1 MPMAGLLSQ
10 SLLWAFFLPLVLSD
24 LLLYPN
30 DTLTTST
37 TVTLSQL
44 CVAAMEAS
52 LSCDPYLQLLANQD
66 YYGSMEDS
74 SLQTSLCNPAC
85 GSALSSYHASVTSA
99 CRSDPQPW
107 QGLPAEW
114 YGDMLWAAY
123 NQTCLK
129 DKTSD
134 FYCNGGL
141 AFQTLFSRKSPAKS
155 RKTTSATL
163 LLSWRGIWN
172 SQTYRKISYARHAW

>member
-10 SLLWAFFLPLVLSD
+10 SLLWAFFLRLVLSD

-74 SLQTSLCNPAC
+74 SLQTSICNPAC

-123 NQTCLK
+123 NQTCLM
-129 DKTSD
+129 DRTSD

-141 AFQTLFSRKSPAKS
+141 AFQILFSRKSPAKS
-155 RKTTSATL
+155 RKTTSATS
-163 LLSWRGIWN
+163 LLS
-172 SQTYRKISYARHAW
+172 

>member
-1 MPMAGLLSQ
+1 MVQCDYPQTMAGLLSK
-10 SLLWAFFLPLVLSD
+10 SLLWAFFLRLVLSD

-44 CVAAMEAS
+44 CVTAMEAS

-74 SLQTSLCNPAC
+74 SLQSSLCNPAC

-107 QGLPAEW
+107 QGLPAGW

-129 DKTSD
+129 DKTSE

-141 AFQTLFSRKSPAKS
+141 AFQTLFSWKLPAKS

-163 LLSWRGIWN
+163 LLN
-172 SQTYRKISYARHAW
+172 